1 MMQVII
7 CYTWIGIKNEM
18 ANKNK
23 DARDRE
29 YPLIVQRQH
38 GEYCMMCKIE
48 PWMLVEQGRSP
59 TLCIDHINNN
69 DSDNRLDNYQ
79 LLCKSCNTKKNH
91 PTLEE
96 PFARSATPEMIRGKK
111 YESDFR
117 RWVAGHYM
125 ENENIGLHYDYL
137 INTGAEIVECSTETI
152 KRYLNKMTSSAGIY
166 EWFDKMGS
174 TVMVLKSE
182 YKN

>member
-1 MMQVII
+1 
-7 CYTWIGIKNEM
+7 M

-23 DARDRE
+23 DTRDRE

-38 GEYCMMCKIE
+38 GEFCMMCKIE
-48 PWMLVEQGRSP
+48 PWMLAEMGRSP

-69 DSDNRLDNYQ
+69 NSDNRLDNYQ

-91 PTLEE
+91 PSLAE
-96 PFARSATPEMIRGKK
+96 PFQRTATPEMIKGKK
-111 YESDFR
+111 DEADFR

-125 ENENIGLHYDYL
+125 ENENIGLAFSYL
-137 INTGAEIVECSTETI
+137 VNSGAETVGNSPESC
-152 KRYLNKMTSSAGIY
+152 KRYLAKMTSQAGIY

-174 TVMVLKSE
+174 VVMVLKKE

>member
-1 MMQVII
+1 
-7 CYTWIGIKNEM
+7 M

-29 YPLIVQRQH
+29 YPLIIKKQH

-48 PWMLVEQGRSP
+48 PWMLIEQGRTP
-59 TLCIDHINNN
+59 ILCIDHIDNNN
-69 DSDNRLDNYQ
+69 NNNRLDNEQ

-91 PTLEE
+91 PALAE
-96 PFARSATPEMIRGKK
+96 PFTRSATPEMILGKK

-125 ENENIGLHYDYL
+125 ENENIGLEYKFL
-137 INTGAEIVECSTETI
+137 INSGAEYVGCSQTSI
-152 KRYLNKMTSSAGIY
+152 RRYLDKMTSTEGMY
-166 EWFDKMGS
+166 EWES
-174 TVMVLKSE
+174 RTSAILLVLKPK